1 MSQDNGYIMSPNF
14 PSNYD
19 NYAEVK
25 WYITV
30 SYSYAVL
37 MTVSYLQTESVDKLI
52 FYDGSSTSS
61 RQITR

>member
-1 MSQDNGYIMSPNF
+1 MSPNF

-19 NYAEVK
+19 NNAEVK

-30 SYSYAVL
+30 SYSNAVL
-37 MTVSYLQTESVDKLI
+37 MTVSYLWTESVDKLI